1 MSAPTMI
8 EPVVEEEKETAAE
21 TYALGTGILHSK
33 IMPQSTTASRTLTMV
48 MTVMCYLA
56 CLALGSLIVINKA
69 VDSWT
74 SDISSQIT
82 VQIKPVNGQK
92 ISAQISKAL
101 AILNSSD
108 GIKGAEAMTD
118 EQAAALLEPWLGK
131 GNILAELPVPRMIT
145 VGIDS
150 ANPPNLENLGKLLKA
165 QVPGAT
171 LDTHQQWQSQITRTA
186 GTLQLIGFGVLVLI
200 SLTTVAIVVF
210 ATRSALA
217 SNHEIVEVLHLVGAY
232 DNFIAMQVQWH
243 FLKLGLKA
251 GIIGGIFGALTFLA
265 LSLLTGQ
272 SLPGSLNPGSVNLI
286 AGPAGLSITNY
297 LTLLFVPVVT
307 TIISVGTA
315 RAAVMRI
322 LAEVL

>member
-1 MSAPTMI
+1 MSAPTVI
-8 EPVVEEEKETAAE
+8 EPADAEERESAAE
-21 TYALGTGILHSK
+21 AYALGTGIQHSK

-92 ISAQISKAL
+92 VSAQISKAL
-101 AILNSSD
+101 AILRSSD
-108 GIKGAEAMTD
+108 GITGAEAMTD

-131 GNILAELPVPRMIT
+131 GNLLAELPVPRMIT

-150 ANPPNLENLGKLLKA
+150 SNPPNLADLGKLLKSEVA
-165 QVPGAT
+165 GAT
-171 LDTHQQWQSQITRTA
+171 LDTHQQWQAQITRTA
-186 GTLQLIGFGVLVLI
+186 GTLQLIGLGVLILI

-217 SNHEIVEVLHLVGAY
+217 SNHEIVQVLHLVGAH

-251 GIIGGIFGALTFLA
+251 GIIGGLFGALTFLA
-265 LSLLTGQ
+265 LGLLSGNSLA
-272 SLPGSLNPGSVNLI
+272 GSLNPGGVTLI
-286 AGPAGLSITNY
+286 SGPAGLSVTNY
-297 LTLLFVPVVT
+297 LSLLLVPVVT